1 MSNPYN
7 KGSYPG
13 GGYRTQA
20 NSKSVPWAETPG
32 FQRPVRY
39 ADVPDSQERLWD
51 RKAHGPSPNHAM
63 TIDLVKRRDGSYA
76 DVPALERKIRQVKRT
91 ISRYGRYA
99 ARGVRYGTA
108 LSRALDLLD
117 QLYSLY
123 QQRDMQHHGSTA
135 RSYPG
140 FAIVSRCPGY
150 GLGPPAARGN
160 YGSPWQCAAFQN
172 FIRAVDAPYTAT
184 EINQG
189 MSIGRAAPG
198 VSQGTT
204 GQIATYRP
212 LGGVTTSDRPASQLY
227 WAMSYQAARE
237 PRHHPYILRHLP
249 QTRNGQ
255 KGNRPPNDPPKVKS
269 PDGHKW
275 SLPGPRVMER
285 KVALSTNSFA
295 VGRAVNRL
303 FNLVS
308 ESGDLIE
315 AFWEALPDK
324 HVARERA
331 KRHGK
336 NPTMTEQL
344 RQLYRHWNEVDLR
357 EALGNALMN
366 HLEDKAI
373 GKLGKATQDAYR
385 KTPGA
390 RRIGITTGPAL

>member
-20 NSKSVPWAETPG
+20 NSKAVPWAETPG
-32 FQRPVRY
+32 YQRPVRY

-51 RKAHGPSPNHAM
+51 RQAHGKSPNHAM

-76 DVPALERKIRQVKRT
+76 DASALQRKLRAVKRA
-91 ISRYGRYA
+91 IGRYGKHV
-99 ARGVRYGTA
+99 ARGVRYGNA
-108 LSRALDLLD
+108 ASRYLDLLD
-117 QLYSLY
+117 ELYALY
-123 QQRDMQHHGSTA
+123 QQRDLQQGQNTA

-140 FAIVSRCPGY
+140 FRLVNRCAGY
-150 GLGPPAARGN
+150 GLGPPRARGN
-160 YGSPWQCAAFQN
+160 FGSPWQCAAFQN
-172 FIRAVDAPYTAT
+172 FIRDINAAYTAT
-184 EINQG
+184 EIAQG

-204 GQIATYRP
+204 GQIATYAP
-212 LGGVTTSDRPASQLY
+212 LGNVTTADRPASQLY
-227 WAMSYQAARE
+227 WAMTYAAPLQA
-237 PRHHPYILRHLP
+237 RHHPYILRHLP
-249 QTRNGQ
+249 QTRNGM
-255 KGNRPPNDPPKVKS
+255 KGYKPPGEPPKVIS
-269 PDGHKW
+269 PEGHRW
-275 SLPGPRVMER
+275 HLPGPRVKER

-303 FNLVS
+303 FNLVT
-308 ESGDLIE
+308 ESGDVIE
-315 AFWEALPDK
+315 SFWEALPDA

-331 KRHGK
+331 MRHGK

-344 RQLYRHWNEVDLR
+344 RQLYRHWNEVDMR
-357 EALGNALMN
+357 EALGNLLVN
-366 HLEDKAI
+366 HLEDKVI
-373 GKLGKATQDAYR
+373 GKFGKATQDAYR